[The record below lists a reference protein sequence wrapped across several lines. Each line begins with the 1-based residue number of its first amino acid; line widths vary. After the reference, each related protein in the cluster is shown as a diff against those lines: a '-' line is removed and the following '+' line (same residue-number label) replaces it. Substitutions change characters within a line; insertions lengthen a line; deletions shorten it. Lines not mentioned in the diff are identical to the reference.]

1 MYREAVERKPYTH
14 CYVTDQCKNQEI
26 YERAVK
32 IHIYT
37 FKFIPDWYK
46 TQEMCERA
54 VIIDTYAFKFIPNWY
69 KTRVRMN
76 ERQKQIRILLNL
88 KRPKTFI
95 KVECN

>member
-14 CYVTDQCKNQEI
+14 CYVTDQCKN
-26 YERAVK
+26 
-32 IHIYT
+32 
-37 FKFIPDWYK
+37 
-46 TQEMCERA
+46 QEMCERA